1 MNIKKVNDLNV
12 HPIELQGNLSKA
24 IDFDKNI
31 DSIKIKKFLKKNF
44 FDSKTNI
51 MVMNE
56 KIICNN
62 KS

>member
-31 DSIKIKKFLKKNF
+31 DSIKIKKFLKRIFLFK
-44 FDSKTNI
+44 KQTLW
-51 MVMNE
+51 
-56 KIICNN
+56 
-62 KS
+62 